1 VGMCF
6 CSVSKWDWYLLVV
19 ANLYVTLV
27 NGRICVCADSR
38 IFDKIEF
45 SLQEH
50 SVGAHFFFN

>member
-1 VGMCF
+1 MCF